1 MLAIGAAMT
10 LAACSTGPGTVVDP
24 DSPAGVLTPERVS
37 IVIPAESALFWD
49 IYVAEAEGFFDEF
62 AIETEITL
70 TPGPAATLA
79 ALAGGAADVGTP
91 FAEQGLAAIEQGA
104 PISIFAGQ
112 SNTIL
117 VSIVGSPGFEDADSL
132 RGQTVA
138 SSNVDDTATILFD
151 EWLEGEGVDPDGI
164 DKIIVGSSGQ
174 RYQALETGA
183 VVAATLTA
191 PIDQLAIR
199 SGFPLIEAISLPGVL
214 TAHFGTESFLEGRP
228 HAAVRYTKAIQKAVD
243 WLLDPANKDR
253 AIEILVERAEVDEAD
268 AEATYDLYMSENVFI
283 VGSPVE
289 LELVGTALGYL
300 EKTNRVEGSPDPAD
314 YVTAEVLT
322 EANQ

>member
-1 MLAIGAAMT
+1 MT
-10 LAACSTGPGTVVDP
+10 LAACSTGSGTGADP
-24 DSPAGVLTPERVS
+24 DSTAKELTPERIS

-62 AIETEITL
+62 AVEAEITL

-79 ALAGGAADVGTP
+79 ALVGGAADVGTP
-91 FAEQGLAAIEQGA
+91 FAEQGLAAIEKGA
-104 PISIFAGQ
+104 PLSIFAGQ

-132 RGQTVA
+132 RGQKVA
-138 SSNVDDTATILFD
+138 SSNVDDTATILLE
-151 EWLEGEGVDPDGI
+151 EWLEDEGADPDDI

-174 RYQALETGA
+174 RYQALQSGA

-191 PIDQLAIR
+191 PTDQLAIR
-199 SGFPLIEAISLPGVL
+199 SGFPLIEEISLPGVL
-214 TAHFGTESFLEGRP
+214 TAHFGTDSFLENRP

-243 WLLDPANKDR
+243 WLLDPANKER
-253 AIEILVERAEVDEAD
+253 AIEILVERAEVDQVD
-268 AEATYDLYMSENVFI
+268 AEMTYDLYLSEDVFI
-283 VGSPVE
+283 AGSPIE

-314 YVTAEVLT
+314 YVTAEILT
-322 EANQ
+322 GANE